1 VNELFAY
8 RPGFIPETG
17 IKRRLSTTGLRWII
31 MHVASNLL
39 QYFNHVKSGLGKK
52 LVNKTG
58 NKQTYLHLALFS
70 DSCAKV
76 GISKGYFSNEAVELC
91 TFGIGIIVTVHLLK
105 KST

>member
-1 VNELFAY
+1 
-8 RPGFIPETG
+8 
-17 IKRRLSTTGLRWII
+17 

-91 TFGIGIIVTVHLLK
+91 TYGIGIIATVQFLK
-105 KST
+105 KVHREPGFHG